1 MSRRAPL
8 ARFAPVVVPS
18 ALALSCLAGCAS
30 QSTSPQVAPS
40 TGQPVWAIGYA
51 DDLEDANKSLSDDRT
66 KAHTVDQGLPQRL
79 ADVKSPTNADAL
91 AAIVARAD
99 AAGRSEAYV
108 SRRRD
113 DDTIRAFWDDE
124 RGPIVGRAAG
134 AAKGVVGEAKCEGNP
149 DPSAQVAYAVK
160 DGIDKALEKKDR
172 QSNDAQVL
180 VDRYKVAL
188 GQGNYV
194 AAQKLA
200 DDVALSSY
208 LAYVALV
215 SDENR
220 ITALLA
226 ERQQAKDT
234 LERAIADERTF
245 EQTKAKT
252 DAEKKAA
259 EDRIQAMQK
268 SEAGIDGAVVSANVS
283 LKNID
288 AQVKAA
294 QDEHDAAVKALGEA
308 IRARG

>member
-1 MSRRAPL
+1 MSHRPP
-8 ARFAPVVVPS
+8 FALL
-18 ALALSCLAGCAS
+18 ALALSGLAGCAS
-30 QSTSPQVAPS
+30 QSQGPQVAPS
-40 TGQPVWAIGYA
+40 TAQPAWAIGYA
-51 DDLEDANKSLSDDRT
+51 DDLQGAAKSLGDDRAR
-66 KAHTVDQGLPQRL
+66 AHSVDEGLPQRL
-79 ADVKSPTNADAL
+79 ADVKSPTNAEAL
-91 AAIVARAD
+91 TAIVQRAD

-113 DDTIRAFWDDE
+113 DDAIRAFWDDE
-124 RGPIVGRAAG
+124 RGPIAGRAAG
-134 AAKGVVGEAKCEGNP
+134 AAKTVVGEAKCEGSP

-160 DGIDKALEKKDR
+160 DGVDRALEKKDR

-180 VDRYKVAL
+180 VERYKASL
-188 GQGNYV
+188 GQGNYA

-215 SDENR
+215 DDENR
-220 ITALLA
+220 VTALLA

-234 LERAIADERTF
+234 LERAIADERAF

-259 EDRIQAMQK
+259 EERIATMQK
-268 SEAGIDGAVVSANVS
+268 SEASIDGAVVNANVS
-283 LKNID
+283 LKNIE

-294 QDEHDAAVKALGEA
+294 QDEHDAAVKALGDA